1 MKSHCHILQ
10 VCDKSVPDIKAA
22 RKIMFK
28 FSLDIAISILKRYL
42 KNNVSFSTMKQKKQA
57 LYSLIELV
65 NFNLI
70 FEITTNWKYCIF
82 IEEDCQKEINLTL
95 FSLLQ

>member
-22 RKIMFK
+22 RKIMVK

-42 KNNVSFSTMKQKKQA
+42 KNKVSFSTVKQKNQA
-57 LYSLIELV
+57 LASLIELI
-65 NFNLI
+65 NLNLV
-70 FEITTNWKYCIF
+70 FEITTNWIYSVF
-82 IEEDCQKEINLTL
+82 IEENYKEEINLI
-95 FSLLQ
+95 LLSI

>member
-42 KNNVSFSTMKQKKQA
+42 KNNVSFSTIKQKKQA
-57 LYSLIELV
+57 LSNLIELV
-65 NFNLI
+65 NINLV
-70 FEITTNWKYCIF
+70 FETTTNWIYSVF
-82 IEEDCQKEINLTL
+82 IEENYKEEINLI
-95 FSLLQ
+95 LLSI